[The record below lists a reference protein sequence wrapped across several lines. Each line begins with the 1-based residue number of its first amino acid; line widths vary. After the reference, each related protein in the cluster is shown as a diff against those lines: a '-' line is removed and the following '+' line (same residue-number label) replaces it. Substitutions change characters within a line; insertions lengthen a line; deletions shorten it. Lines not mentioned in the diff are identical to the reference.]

1 MLHVGQELLAPVE
14 HMSSP
19 SGFSGIRVAQSLVF
33 CVMLYRSL
41 LVLLA
46 IALSVPSSIYV
57 FLLPRWYL
65 RFTSSYYPVGIL
77 DLRRLITP
85 LVSYIYGLLLPRWY
99 LRFTGSYY
107 HVGILDLRLLI
118 TPLVSSNYVFLLSRW
133 YLRFTGSYY
142 PVGILDLRLL
152 ITPLVS

>member
-99 LRFTGSYY
+99 LRFTASYY
-107 HVGILDLRLLI
+107 LVGILDLRLLI
-118 TPLVSSNYVFLLSRW
+118 TPLVSSIFTYV
-133 YLRFTGSYY
+133 YLDIMFTFPG
-142 PVGILDLRLL
+142 
-152 ITPLVS
+152 